1 MLALATCLVPA
12 LGLIG
17 WALIFGILI
26 GGFIE
31 ATRREPTPEDAEPP
45 SEGHPNDVDSLGSES
60 RLA

>member
-1 MLALATCLVPA
+1 MLAVAACLAPA

-31 ATRREPTPEDAEPP
+31 ATRREPVPEDAEPP
-45 SEGHPNDVDSLGSES
+45 SEGPPE
-60 RLA
+60 